1 MQVYYNIGMN
11 QFYKDVWD
19 GKQTPEAAQ
28 KAVVDAAAKWITEN
42 NVKQ

>member
-19 GKQTPEAAQ
+19 GKSTPEAAQ
-28 KAVVDAAAKWITEN
+28 KAAVEAAAKWIAEN
-42 NVKQ
+42 NKK